1 MNTSFAPLGNDIS
14 EIEIT
19 HISKYGLWLLL
30 NESELFMSFT
40 DFPWFRNATIATI
53 QDVEYQHQQHL
64 YWPQLDID
72 ISVESVKHPERFPLI
87 ARN

>member
-1 MNTSFAPLGNDIS
+1 
-14 EIEIT
+14 
-19 HISKYGLWLLL
+19 
-30 NESELFMSFT
+30 MSFT